1 MPTLIPNHNAEQF
14 QEKISQT
21 LFGTPES
28 FIQAYNSGIVNARN
42 EEIAAL
48 AKDIVQS
55 YSNLELKGGAF
66 TFVAQ
71 SELQLSEMIKT
82 LENWEIVLRLK
93 RELNEQPDGDIESYF
108 PNTKSPYLFLAEHNN
123 DSITD
128 TGGFEVTYK
137 KIGKERLASSGEQ
150 LQNAIANVI
159 GEDAVELSSD
169 EEYYY
174 VDSQRVMSIDD
185 SFVNDMYE
193 SLP

>member
-93 RELNEQPDGDIESYF
+93 RELNEQPNSDIESYF
-108 PNTKSPYLFLAEHNN
+108 PNTKSPYLLLAEHNEDENGKLKTHTRKSAKN
-123 DSITD
+123 DLHHPVNNYRT
-128 TGGFEVTYK
+128 
-137 KIGKERLASSGEQ
+137 Q
-150 LQNAIANVI
+150 LLV
-159 GEDAVELSSD
+159 S
-169 EEYYY
+169 
-174 VDSQRVMSIDD
+174 
-185 SFVNDMYE
+185 
-193 SLP
+193 

>member
-174 VDSQRVMSIDD
+174 VDPQRVMSIDD

>member
-1 MPTLIPNHNAEQF
+1 MPTLIPNNNTEQF

-21 LFGTPES
+21 LFQTPES

-93 RELNEQPDGDIESYF
+93 RELNEQPNSDIESYF
-108 PNTKSPYLFLAEHNN
+108 PNTKSPYLFLAEHDEDENGRVE
-123 DSITD
+123 T
-128 TGGFEVTYK
+128 TYK

-150 LQNAIANVI
+150 LQSAIANIV

-169 EEYYY
+169 GEYYY
-174 VDSQRVMSIDD
+174 VDPRRVISIDD

>member
-28 FIQAYNSGIVNARN
+28 FNQAYNSVIVNTRN
-42 EEIAAL
+42 EEIAAI

-66 TFVAQ
+66 TFAAQ

-93 RELNEQPDGDIESYF
+93 RELNEQPNSDIESYF
-108 PNTKSPYLFLAEHNN
+108 PNTKSPYLLLAEHNEDEN
-123 DSITD
+123 GEIET
-128 TGGFEVTYK
+128 TYK

-150 LQNAIANVI
+150 LQNAIASVI

-174 VDSQRVMSIDD
+174 VDPQRVMSIDD